1 MCGTLDNMELRQ
13 NYPLFCRKNTLYQI
27 SFYPHERT
35 VTPRYLSLSIT
46 DSVTSHQPPW
56 SFGFDSQTRAPP
68 PRSLVRDGRTS
79 PHRLRLVVSC
89 STCPPIYPPPHANS
103 FVLGPAVIN
112 THTFRRLESL
122 PHPRLPLPHCHTCK
136 HRKGRLGE
144 TSCTAACGTHRFEA

>member
-79 PHRLRLVVSC
+79 PHRLRLVVFR
-89 STCPPIYPPPHANS
+89 STCPPLSPAPTREQLCNTRPPQHCQCARGVRTRES
-103 FVLGPAVIN
+103 LLGPSSQLMVA
-112 THTFRRLESL
+112 R
-122 PHPRLPLPHCHTCK
+122 PHK
-136 HRKGRLGE
+136 HAL
-144 TSCTAACGTHRFEA
+144 CAHTHR